1 MATYNFDD
9 SEYSHNFQDRIA
21 QGEQNVAQKQGEY
34 QQYQGRADQAYNTQQ
49 QAMDNRQSYG
59 DILSQA
65 KQTEGV
71 NEAKAQYQ
79 RDTEAVNA
87 LQSAMNTLPSSINA
101 NSNVTLTNAQRQA
114 ALGNQ
119 MNKYQNSYDYATREA
134 ATSGNMY
141 QMAQN
146 AAFTA
151 AEAGATEQQQ
161 NITNAMN
168 AYGQEMQNLQNLYT
182 QLANERQQVFN
193 TYGQMYEDEYQH
205 MQEQL
210 QLYANN
216 LQAETQRYI
225 ADQEDATKRW
235 MQERQNENNIT
246 IQQMKNEA
254 EKYAADAGMRVQQYL
269 QGLNKQNGT
278 GGNDYL
284 SFLNSEA
291 ALNAPGWES
300 DMSDEEKKYW
310 LMRNAQDYQRYM
322 STGDLQG
329 LRNLTSGDTYQS
341 YLNWR
346 NQ

>member
-1 MATYNFDD
+1 MATNDYFNFNPGNKDYD
-9 SEYSHNFQDRIA
+9 TFQNSISEGQ
-21 QGEQNVAQKQGEY
+21 QGVEAAR
-34 QQYQGRADQAYNTQQ
+34 QQYEQEQPRVENAYQAQQ
-49 QAMDNRQSYG
+49 QAMQNRQSYG

-71 NEAKAQYQ
+71 EEAKKQYQ
-79 RDTEAVNA
+79 SDVGAVNA
-87 LQSAMNTLPSSINA
+87 VQSAMNTLPSSINA

-119 MNKYQNSYDYATREA
+119 MNKYLNSYDYATRQA
-134 ATSGNMY
+134 ATSGDLY
-141 QMAQN
+141 SRAQD

-151 AEAGATEQQQ
+151 AQAGATEQQQ
-161 NITNAMN
+161 NIANAMQ
-168 AYGQEMQNLQNLYT
+168 AYNTEMNNLQNLYT
-182 QLANERQQVFN
+182 RLYNEKQLLHNA
-193 TYGQMYEDEYQH
+193 YGDLYDEEYRRNMAELEQIAAEKDRE
-205 MQEQL
+205 MQREL
-210 QLYANN
+210 A
-216 LQAETQRYI
+216 A
-225 ADQEDATKRW
+225 QEDATKRW
-235 MQERQNENNIT
+235 IQER
-246 IQQMKNEA
+246 KSA
-254 EKYAADAGMRVQQYL
+254 DSRYAADAGMRVQQYL
-269 QGLNKQNGT
+269 QGLNSQNGT

-300 DMSDEEKKYW
+300 GMNDEEKKYW

>member
-9 SEYSHNFQDRIA
+9 SEYTHNFQDRIS
-21 QGEQNVAQKQGEY
+21 QGEQNVAQKQNEY
-34 QQYQGRADQAYNTQQ
+34 QQYQGRADQAYGAQQ
-49 QAMDNRQSYG
+49 EALQNRQSYG

-65 KQTEGV
+65 KQSEGV
-71 NEAKAQYQ
+71 DTAKQQYQ
-79 RDTEAVNA
+79 QDTEAVNA
-87 LQSAMNTLPSSINA
+87 IQSAMNTLPSSINA

-119 MNKYQNSYDYATREA
+119 MNKYLNSYDYATRQAE
-134 ATSGNMY
+134 TSGNML

-161 NITNAMN
+161 NISNAMN
-168 AYGQEMQNLQNLYT
+168 AYSQEMANLQNLYS

-216 LQAETQRYI
+216 LSAETQRYI

-235 MQERQNENNIT
+235 I
-246 IQQMKNEA
+246 A
-254 EKYAADAGMRVQQYL
+254 EKEDAATRYAADAGMRVQQYL
-269 QGLNKQNGT
+269 QSLNQNKSGT
-278 GGNDYL
+278 SDDYL

-291 ALNAPGWES
+291 ALNAPGWSE
-300 DMSDEEKKYW
+300 DMTDAEKRTW
-310 LMRNAQDYQRYM
+310 LMRNANDYTRM
-322 STGDLQG
+322 VNSGDTTG
-329 LRNLTSGDTYQS
+329 LRNLMAGDTYQS

>member
-34 QQYQGRADQAYNTQQ
+34 QQYQGRADQAYNAQQ
-49 QAMDNRQSYG
+49 QALGNRQAYG

-71 NEAKAQYQ
+71 DEAKKQYQ
-79 RDTEAVNA
+79 SDVEAVNA
-87 LQSAMNTLPSSINA
+87 VQSAMNTLPSSINA

-119 MNKYQNSYDYATREA
+119 MNKYLNSYDYATRQA
-134 ATSGNMY
+134 ASSGNMY

-151 AEAGATEQQQ
+151 AEAGANEQQQ
-161 NITNAMN
+161 NISNAMN
-168 AYGQEMQNLQNLYT
+168 AYGQEMQNLQNLYA

-235 MQERQNENNIT
+235 IQERQS
-246 IQQMKNEA
+246 A
-254 EKYAADAGMRVQQYL
+254 DSRYAADAGMRVQQYL